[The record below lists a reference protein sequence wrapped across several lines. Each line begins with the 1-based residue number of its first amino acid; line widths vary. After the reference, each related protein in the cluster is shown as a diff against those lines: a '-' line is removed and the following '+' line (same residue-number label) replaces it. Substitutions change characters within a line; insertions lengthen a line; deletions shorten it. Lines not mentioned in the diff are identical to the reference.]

1 MCMICTGSYL
11 PMTIKVSD
19 PYVHVLTASL
29 GVILYPNIPS
39 DDTITSL
46 LRKIRWSGLWLSHIA
61 RVILDGIFNYTQAG
75 LTEFIKYASL
85 SS

>member
-1 MCMICTGSYL
+1 
-11 PMTIKVSD
+11 MTIKESD

-61 RVILDGIFNYTQAG
+61 RVILDEIFKLAQAE
-75 LTEFIKYASL
+75 LTEFIKFASL
-85 SS
+85 PS